1 MRASAEER
9 HEHQLWRS
17 VAVATFK
24 YSKFPKY
31 CLLDTKRINCGSDPM
46 VRPSK
51 KTSSVVVLLVMYFG
65 AFIVLSFKI
74 ILSLSQRSATVLPR
88 LEHYMRNSLV

>member
-9 HEHQLWRS
+9 HNTNYGEALQLQL
-17 VAVATFK
+17 FK

-51 KTSSVVVLLVMYFG
+51 KNILSSTTFSNVLLCLHC
-65 AFIVLSFKI
+65 LSFKI
-74 ILSLSQRSATVLPR
+74 ILSLSLSLSLSLNEVL
-88 LEHYMRNSLV
+88 LSCLD